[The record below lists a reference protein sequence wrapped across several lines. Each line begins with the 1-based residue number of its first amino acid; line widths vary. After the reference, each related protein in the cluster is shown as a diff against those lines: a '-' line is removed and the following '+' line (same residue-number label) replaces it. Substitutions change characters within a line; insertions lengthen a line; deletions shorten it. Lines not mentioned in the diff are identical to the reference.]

1 MFPQV
6 KLELAR
12 ELHLLLAGG
21 GEARSRATSMSDESC
36 CYDETSRSERMDM
49 DDSNIIIPLSMVA
62 LVEYASSVTTTGAGL
77 TSQLASTLPNWMTRG
92 VTPFRIKCR
101 PLQPSAVVDSSD
113 YECPL
118 CMQLMVTMIQHI
130 FFTCAIVGF
139 GRTFSSNGASYETNT
154 KHLT

>member
-21 GEARSRATSMSDESC
+21 GEGRSRATSMSDESC
-36 CYDETSRSERMDM
+36 CYDDNSMSRSERMDM
-49 DDSNIIIPLSMVA
+49 DDSSIIIPLSMVA

-130 FFTCAIVGF
+130 FHL
-139 GRTFSSNGASYETNT
+139 SNCWLLQNVCF
-154 KHLT
+154 KWFFL

>member
-1 MFPQV
+1 
-6 KLELAR
+6 
-12 ELHLLLAGG
+12 
-21 GEARSRATSMSDESC
+21 MSDESC
-36 CYDETSRSERMDM
+36 CYDENSRSERMDL
-49 DDSNIIIPLSMVA
+49 DESNIIIPLSMVA

-118 CMQLMVTMIQHI
+118 CMQLMVTMIQHFI
-130 FFTCAIVGF
+130 FQ
-139 GRTFSSNGASYETNT
+139 FSDCWLWPKFFFKECF
-154 KHLT
+154 L